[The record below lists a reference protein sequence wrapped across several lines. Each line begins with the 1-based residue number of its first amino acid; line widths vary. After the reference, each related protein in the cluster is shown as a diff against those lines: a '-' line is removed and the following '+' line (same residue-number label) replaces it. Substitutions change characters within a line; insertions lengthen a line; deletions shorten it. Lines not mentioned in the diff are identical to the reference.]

1 MSRKNEQVERVS
13 IAGQAYDRST
23 VWEDAQH
30 NQVSYR
36 LPSSV
41 AHEPA
46 DPFHIKRALAS
57 GVMISLLIMTF
68 SLVRS

>member
-57 GVMISLLIMTF
+57 GVMISLLIMTY